1 MAIAAA
7 SADGKDVFG
16 KNGLFDELKKALAER
31 MRMAP
36 RLRPSGGFG
45 HLSKNDFMLPAP
57 PPRIGPMKL
66 AAVMIVAGCRCDLVW
81 HCGRKGNGDGKANQ
95 VMTNGATITAVK
107 SCSILSTPKRGGC
120 NPV

>member
-36 RLRPSGGFG
+36 RLMSSGGFG
-45 HLSKNDFMLPAP
+45 HLSKNDFMLSRSTASVWPDEAGGCHDRDRLP
-57 PPRIGPMKL
+57 VRSRL
-66 AAVMIVAGCRCDLVW
+66 ALRAQ
-81 HCGRKGNGDGKANQ
+81 GNGDGKANHS
-95 VMTNGATITAVK
+95 NDE
-107 SCSILSTPKRGGC
+107 RGYYNSG
-120 NPV
+120 

>member
-36 RLRPSGGFG
+36 RLMSSGGFG
-45 HLSKNDFMLPAP
+45 HLSKNDFMPALRSAFTLSKRWLAMLPVEMKRLVLDIVERVTIAAN
-57 PPRIGPMKL
+57 RIDIWVNRAKI
-66 AAVMIVAGCRCDLVW
+66 AAALEVGV
-81 HCGRKGNGDGKANQ
+81 CGGDC
-95 VMTNGATITAVK
+95 ID
-107 SCSILSTPKRGGC
+107 
-120 NPV
+120 